1 MSGSGRR
8 AEIILPVVFHDT
20 VPLCLRETAVLDWYI
35 WVNVLV
41 GVIPYFEDV
50 ATLTQLNTVDHL
62 RNVSVNCALEAL
74 FGSPQR

>member
-20 VPLCLRETAVLDWYI
+20 VPLCLRETAVLDLYI

-74 FGSPQR
+74 IAAPRR

>member
-1 MSGSGRR
+1 LMSGSGRR

-20 VPLCLRETAVLDWYI
+20 VPLCLRETAVLDLYI

-50 ATLTQLNTVDHL
+50 ATLT
-62 RNVSVNCALEAL
+62 
-74 FGSPQR
+74 